1 VGKEMFLALN
11 RRALYAFD
19 DFLLAR
25 HHMNL
30 MVYFHH
36 KAIIFEEMLMRYM
49 KSKDC
54 NYRLPADI
62 EEYVDYTDYGLY
74 QHLATQKNEWASRIT
89 ERRIYRVLFE
99 LHTTAQEKGI
109 RSKKMQKAL
118 ESAGIPVIFASSSIR
133 LSKYHGGNSIEK
145 NFPIFVVDHYDR
157 LAKPYPIEETTEIFH
172 KYDEI
177 RRIERLYVPPELH
190 AKAEK
195 ILVKEKL

>member
-1 VGKEMFLALN
+1 M
-11 RRALYAFD
+11 
-19 DFLLAR
+19 
-25 HHMNL
+25 
-30 MVYFHH
+30 
-36 KAIIFEEMLMRYM
+36 FEEMLMRYM

-54 NYRLPADI
+54 TYALPADI

-74 QHLATQKNEWASRIT
+74 QHLASQENEWAKRIT

-99 LHTTAQEKGI
+99 LHTTAKEKGE
-109 RSKKMQKAL
+109 RSRRMQKAL
-118 ESAGIPVIFASSSIR
+118 EAAGIPVISASSSIR

-145 NFPIFVVDHYDR
+145 NFPIYVVDLYDR

-177 RRIERLYVPPELH
+177 RRIDRLYVPPEFH

-195 ILVKEKL
+195 ILVKQKL